1 MMKNYKILVITS
13 CTGKK
18 KFNPPNKLFID
29 DFRDINTLK
38 QRESELEEYKCKAI
52 DMYTGMQHINLVEGL
67 NIIRDVFKDIIIDVN
82 IISAGYGLL
91 KENDIVV
98 PYEVTFNNMKS
109 TELNEWSNYL
119 NVHNDTIESMKGY
132 DIVIFLLGGKYLK
145 ALQLPLENN
154 ENQRVIFL
162 ETKQEDATSFSY
174 GLVGLKG
181 YLMKLLF
188 KHITEN
194 GIEIF
199 DDIYNNPKAITD
211 ILNKYRKN

>member
-67 NIIRDVFKDIIIDVN
+67 NIIRDTFKDIIIDVN

-119 NVHNDTIESMKGY
+119 NIHNDTIESMKGY

-188 KHITEN
+188 KHIAEN

-199 DDIYNNPKAITD
+199 DDIYNNPKIITD

>member
-67 NIIRDVFKDIIIDVN
+67 NIIRDTFKDIIIDVN

-119 NVHNDTIESMKGY
+119 NIHNDTIESMKGY